1 MFLSQISIGKR
12 LTLVL
17 GLILA
22 LFFAS
27 SVVAVVKLSQ
37 LGKEIDAMVND
48 NIKTERAGSD
58 WLRHTTS
65 GVQRAAAIAKS
76 SDASL
81 IPYFAPATAASIRDT
96 NELQKFIESKMDTPE
111 KKQHFAKVGDL
122 RKDYLAAR
130 EEVSK
135 FKQAGDAENANK
147 VFTER
152 FEPTSRSYLAG
163 VQQMV
168 DGQRAELDAAG
179 KQVPVNAQNQSA
191 LRRFFVGPNGCEV
204 TGISFS
210 PDQKTLFVGI
220 QHPGE
225 NGGSTFPEHLPNGKP
240 RSSVM
245 AIRREDGGIV
255 GA

>member
-163 VQQMV
+163 WPTCRARRCRQA
-168 DGQRAELDAAG
+168 QRRAACPDHAAAADLHRGVAAAG
-179 KQVPVNAQNQSA
+179 
-191 LRRFFVGPNGCEV
+191 RFAGLAADHQHHAPAASGRVHCRDHRQHGPDGC
-204 TGISFS
+204 
-210 PDQKTLFVGI
+210 P
-220 QHPGE
+220 PGE
-225 NGGSTFPEHLPNGKP
+225 L
-240 RSSVM
+240 RQ
-245 AIRREDGGIV
+245 
-255 GA
+255 